1 MRKSVLDIDNLSL
14 EFPVYGGAVSA
25 VNRVSLH
32 VQEGEI
38 VGIVGESGSAKSVT
52 AMTAMRLLPRESFH
66 IRSGRITLL
75 GHDMLALDEQKLAA
89 MRGRDVAMIFQEPL
103 TALNPTKRVGA
114 QMLGVIRLHT
124 RLSER
129 EARLH
134 AIKLLT
140 DMRINDAEEILQR
153 YPFELSGGMRQRI
166 LIGLAFACSPKLLI
180 ADEPTTALDVTVQK
194 QVLQLL
200 RKKARELNTA
210 ILFICHDLAV
220 VSQFCDRLYVMYA
233 GSVVETGPT
242 RAVLSAPQHPYTR
255 ALIRALP
262 ESARP
267 GQALRSIRGV
277 VPNLTDMPTGCA
289 FQERCDH
296 AFEACSSIPPL
307 FSLDDEKRAS
317 ACWLCE
323 KEHAA

>member
-1 MRKSVLDIDNLSL
+1 MRKTVLDIDNLSL
-14 EFPVYGGAVSA
+14 EFPVYKGTVSA

-52 AMTAMRLLPRESFH
+52 AMTAMRLLPSESFR

-75 GHDMLALDEQKLAA
+75 SQDMLALSEQKLAS

-103 TALNPTKRVGA
+103 TALNPTKKVGA

-124 RLSER
+124 KLSER

-140 DMRINDAEEILQR
+140 DMRINDAEEILER

-180 ADEPTTALDVTVQK
+180 ADEPATALDVTVQK

-200 RKKARELNTA
+200 RQKARELNTA
-210 ILFICHDLAV
+210 ILFISHDLAV

-242 RAVLSAPQHPYTR
+242 REVLRTPKHPYTQ

-262 ESARP
+262 ESAAP
-267 GQALRSIRGV
+267 GQPLRSIRGV

-289 FQERCDH
+289 FRERCDS
-296 AFEACSSIPPL
+296 AFEACSAIPPL
-307 FSLDDEKRAS
+307 FSLDEDNRAS